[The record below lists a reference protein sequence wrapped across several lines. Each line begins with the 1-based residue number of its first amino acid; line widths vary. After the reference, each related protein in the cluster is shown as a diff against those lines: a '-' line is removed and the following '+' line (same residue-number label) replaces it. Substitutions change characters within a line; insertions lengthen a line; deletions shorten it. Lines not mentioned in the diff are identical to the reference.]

1 MGLLEKLF
9 PNVIHETLVRTLS
22 TSFESTRELKKKKE
36 EEYRQKEKRL
46 LKSIMELLERV
57 NILNIQSSCK
67 TIGKGRH
74 LIIKLT
80 IHK

>member
-22 TSFESTRELKKKKE
+22 TSFESTRELKKKE
-36 EEYRQKEKRL
+36 EKYRQKEKRL